1 MENNSDISFKNI
13 INEIINQKYVGLLI
27 FLLVL
32 SIGVI
37 YAIYIDKDKWRGNLD
52 IKLLS
57 STEYDPYEGLKN
69 FDDIY
74 VLDQSILRN
83 LLIEEIVDRSEARE
97 ILAKVKN
104 VGRDSFS
111 SDLEYYTYLQDL
123 TYDFSVSFIT
133 KQDYEAKGQELDIEN
148 QDLYRLSY
156 VTDSPEE
163 ISEVFNYILDNSN
176 EKVRLFLKENFLSRT
191 KLYESNLKLQMENIE
206 ITINGLKNINKL
218 KKEQRIQYL
227 KNQAEIAKSLDV
239 IDNSVYARSLN
250 DNESFIT
257 LEMPYFLRGYDA
269 ISKELSLLIEDT
281 SIQFVPEIFEAIQE
295 LEVLKSDV
303 TLKRIN
309 ETFQNTFIEDQ
320 ELFKAA
326 TYNVS
331 EIRLKKLDTSSVDV
345 MIISFLIAAFLYI
358 SLILLLIVS
367 RSR

>member
-1 MENNSDISFKNI
+1 MSFGI
-13 INEIINQKYVGLLI
+13 L
-27 FLLVL
+27 
-32 SIGVI
+32 
-37 YAIYIDKDKWRGNLD
+37 YAVYIDKDRWRGNLD

-57 STEYDPYEGLKN
+57 STDYDPYEGLKN
-69 FDDIY
+69 FDDVYI
-74 VLDQSILRN
+74 LDQSILRN

-163 ISEVFNYILDNSN
+163 ISEVFNYILVNSN

-250 DNESFIT
+250 DGSAIT

-331 EIRLKKLDTSSVDV
+331 EIRLKKLDTPSVDV

>member
-69 FDDIY
+69 FDDVYI
-74 VLDQSILRN
+74 LDQSILRN

-97 ILAKVKN
+97 ILGKIKN
-104 VGRDSFS
+104 VDRESFS

-123 TYDFSVSFIT
+123 TYDFSASFIT
-133 KQDYEAKGQELDIEN
+133 KQDYDAKGQELDIEN
-148 QDLYRLSY
+148 QDIYRLSY
-156 VTDSPEE
+156 ITDSPDE
-163 ISEVFNYILDNSN
+163 ISEVFNYILDSSN
-176 EKVRLFLKENFLSRT
+176 EKVRLYLKENFLSRT

-250 DNESFIT
+250 DGSAIT

-309 ETFQNTFIEDQ
+309 ETFQNTAIQDP

-326 TYNVS
+326 SYNVS
-331 EIRLKKLDTSSVDV
+331 EIRLKKLDISSVDI
-345 MIISFLIAAFLYI
+345 MIISFLIATFLYI
-358 SLILLLIVS
+358 SLIFILIVL

>member
-13 INEIINQKYVGLLI
+13 INEIIYKKYIGLVI

-32 SIGVI
+32 SFGIL
-37 YAIYIDKDKWRGNLD
+37 YAVYIDKDRWRGNLD

-57 STEYDPYEGLKN
+57 STDYDPYEGLKN
-69 FDDIY
+69 FDDVYI
-74 VLDQSILRN
+74 LDQSILRN

-163 ISEVFNYILDNSN
+163 ISEVFNYILVNSN

-250 DNESFIT
+250 DGSAIT

-331 EIRLKKLDTSSVDV
+331 EIRLKKLDTPSVDV